1 MRPRFFAACMAAL
14 VAFLFF
20 IALPNATSAHVKWF
34 SRFSFA
40 DPPRTLGEVIT
51 PPFLALAALS
61 MIAIAVLVVIDRR
74 YKHHPLLA
82 RVEGWFSRYQ
92 PNARLALRI
101 GIGATLL
108 MAWQADAILVPE
120 LKMGAA
126 WVGWYQ
132 FALALLLIF
141 PRTTLLAGIGILNL
155 YLIGIFDNGFFYML
169 DYLHFVGIG
178 YYFLVSKVELPYLR
192 GTHLPVLY
200 ATMGFSL
207 CWLALEKVIYPDWG
221 LYLLEEVPMLSFGLP
236 VTFFLL
242 SAAFVEFT
250 LGYLLIIKLLQRQVA
265 LLVTVV
271 FFMTTLVFGKVEVIG
286 HTALHAALIVFLL
299 EGPGQIYDAPINL
312 YKRLRWRVSF
322 AVVNYA
328 LLLALLVIPY
338 SAWAWVVYEQ
348 AMVVT
353 PPVALVATPTTAPFS
368 AARYGGRSSLPQSRP
383 SPWGGVI
390 VSH

>member
-1 MRPRFFAACMAAL
+1 MRPRLIATSLATL
-14 VAFLFF
+14 IAFLLF

-40 DPPRTLGEVIT
+40 DPPRTLGDVIT

-61 MIAIAVLVVIDRR
+61 MIAIGVLVVIDRR
-74 YKHHPLLA
+74 YEHHRLLTW
-82 RVEGWFSRYQ
+82 VEGWFSRYQ
-92 PNARLALRI
+92 PRARLALRI

-120 LKMGAA
+120 LKIGAA

-132 FALALLLIF
+132 FGLALLLIF
-141 PRTTLLAGIGILNL
+141 PRTTPLAGIGILHL
-155 YLIGIFDNGFFYML
+155 YLIGIVDNGFFYML

-178 YYFLVSKVELPYLR
+178 YYFLVSKTDLPYVR

-221 LYLLEEVPMLSFGLP
+221 LYLLEQVPTLSFGLP
-236 VTFFLL
+236 VSFFLL

-265 LLVTVV
+265 LLVTLV

-299 EGPGQIYDAPINL
+299 EGPGQLYDAPINL

-322 AVVNYA
+322 SLVNYA
-328 LLLALLVIPY
+328 LLLALLLIPY

-348 AMVVT
+348 AMVI
-353 PPVALVATPTTAPFS
+353 TPTVTSAPPPML
-368 AARYGGRSSLPQSRP
+368 AP
-383 SPWGGVI
+383 
-390 VSH
+390 